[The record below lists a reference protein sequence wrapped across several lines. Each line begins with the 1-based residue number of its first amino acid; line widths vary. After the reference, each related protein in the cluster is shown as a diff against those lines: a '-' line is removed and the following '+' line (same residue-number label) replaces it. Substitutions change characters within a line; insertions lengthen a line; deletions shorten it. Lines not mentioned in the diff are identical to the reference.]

1 MTTLLQNLSPAYA
14 AHEAQRLFSGLIFRD
29 LFDEQTLEAGTLAAE
44 RQGVRGSNFHDFL
57 HVRAAEIF
65 GATCIITLNIADF
78 RMMIDLPF
86 ELPLQGGIGKS

>member
-1 MTTLLQNLSPAYA
+1 
-14 AHEAQRLFSGLIFRD
+14 
-29 LFDEQTLEAGTLAAE
+29 LEAGTLAAE

-65 GATCIITLNIADF
+65 GATCIVTLNIADF
-78 RMMIDLPF
+78 RMMVDLPL